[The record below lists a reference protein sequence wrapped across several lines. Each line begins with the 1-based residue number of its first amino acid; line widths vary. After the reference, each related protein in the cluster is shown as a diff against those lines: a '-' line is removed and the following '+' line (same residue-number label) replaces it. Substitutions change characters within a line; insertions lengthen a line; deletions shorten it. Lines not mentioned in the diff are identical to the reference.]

1 MSDACALVAVR
12 YGQSGMRYVFGIATV
27 VRVMALHDV
36 MSKRTLPMKSLTRF
50 SSLAVGLSVVLASSV
65 GAQSLATFG
74 SAEVGG
80 FGEGSALLGT
90 SLSTGRQGLGPIAG
104 LVGQT
109 YRYHDTQTSHAQA
122 YAISPSV
129 GLQYAMPTGAV
140 SASVGY
146 TFVNTQFDRVIS
158 GGELGGTNGVFVSAQ
173 GNYWGTGENTAQVIG
188 SYGFKSEYYWSR
200 LRAAHRLAPSAN
212 PIYLGGEFVLQGTQQ
227 GYIVNSASGL
237 RGPSQTRYEV
247 GPTIEYRVSP
257 EFRIGASG
265 GLRGGNNSTPQSGY
279 ARVEF
284 LLLTKLAGM

>member
-1 MSDACALVAVR
+1 
-12 YGQSGMRYVFGIATV
+12 
-27 VRVMALHDV
+27 
-36 MSKRTLPMKSLTRF
+36 MKSVTR
-50 SSLAVGLSVVLASSV
+50 STSLAIGLAVVLASSA
-65 GAQSLATFG
+65 GAQALATFG
-74 SAEVGG
+74 SAEVAG

-90 SLSTGRQGLGPIAG
+90 SLSTGYQGLGPIAG

-109 YRYHDTQTSHAQA
+109 YRYRDTQASHVQA

-129 GLQYAMPTGAV
+129 GLQYTMPTGAV

-146 TFVNTQFDRVIS
+146 SFVSTQFDQVVS
-158 GGELGGTNGVFVSAQ
+158 GGQLGGTSGVFVSGQ
-173 GNYWGTGENTAQVIG
+173 GNYWGNGENSAQVIG

-200 LRAAHRLAPSAN
+200 VRAAHRLAPSAQ

-227 GYIVNSASGL
+227 GYVVNRTTGL
-237 RGPSQTRYEV
+237 RGSSETRYEV
-247 GPTIEYRVSP
+247 GPTIEYRISP
-257 EFRIGASG
+257 EFRVGASG

>member
-1 MSDACALVAVR
+1 MISKSPLAFALC
-12 YGQSGMRYVFGIATV
+12 I
-27 VRVMALHDV
+27 
-36 MSKRTLPMKSLTRF
+36 
-50 SSLAVGLSVVLASSV
+50 SVVVASSA
-65 GAQSLATFG
+65 GAQALATFG
-74 SAEVGG
+74 SAEVAG

-109 YRYHDTQTSHAQA
+109 YRYRDTQNTHAQA

-146 TFVNTQFDRVIS
+146 SFVSTQFDRVVS
-158 GGELGGTNGVFVSAQ
+158 GGEFGGTSGVFVSGQ
-173 GNYWGTGENTAQVIG
+173 GNYWGNGENSAQAIG

-200 LRAAHRLAPSAN
+200 VRAAHRLAPSAQ
-212 PIYLGGEFVLQGTQQ
+212 PVYLGAEFVLQGTQR
-227 GYIVNSASGL
+227 GYTTNRLTGA
-237 RGPSQTRYEV
+237 RGPSETRYEV
-247 GPTIEYRVSP
+247 GPTIEYRISP
-257 EFRIGASG
+257 EFRVGASS
-265 GLRGGNNSTPQSGY
+265 GLRGGNNSTAQSGY